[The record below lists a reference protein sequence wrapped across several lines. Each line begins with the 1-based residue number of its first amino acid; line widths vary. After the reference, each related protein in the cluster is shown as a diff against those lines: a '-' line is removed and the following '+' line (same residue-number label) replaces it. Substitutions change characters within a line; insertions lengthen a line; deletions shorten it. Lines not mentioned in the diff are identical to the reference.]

1 MGLYDPQMRVGTSG
15 TGAAMGRNYA
25 TNAATAGRVLT
36 SQGDNLPPQWAAPAP
51 GVAPVAQTFFVDA
64 VNFSATPTGTLG
76 APFQTIQQAVNQA
89 VANAWV
95 YVQIVI
101 APATYVDPIAIPAGL
116 QIAFT
121 GWSQNAVAILSGD
134 ITIVGGIGSSDQITF
149 ENCAIFAAN
158 ITAADP
164 LTQDIDLNFY
174 ASECFAVITGFNVLC
189 DWRASTQAGNVNAGG
204 GLTTSWDDWSWTHT
218 LNSAPVFTVGGVYTR
233 SFWGTGHDTFPQTIT
248 VNGVVIGTTVFVDL
262 AVPAYTRADDRVQIQ
277 VADPAVRDFLCGV
290 HGVAAGVVT
299 VWITNL
305 SRVSTN
311 FADDVLLLVHHND
324 MIVEP

>member
-1 MGLYDPQMRVGTSG
+1 MGLYDPQMRVATSG
-15 TGAAMGRNYA
+15 TGVALGKNYS

-36 SQGDNLPPQWAAPAP
+36 SQGDNLPPTWSQPAAA
-51 GVAPVAQTFFVDA
+51 VAPVAQTFFVDA
-64 VNFSATPTGTLG
+64 VNFSATPTGALN
-76 APFQTIQQAVNQA
+76 APFQAVQAAINQA
-89 VANAWV
+89 VANAWTF
-95 YVQIVI
+95 VQIIV
-101 APATYVDPIAIPAGL
+101 APATYIDPIAIPAGL
-116 QIAFT
+116 QVAFA
-121 GWSQNAVAILSGD
+121 GWSQNAPAILSGD
-134 ITIVGGIGSSDQITF
+134 ITIVGGIGSSDQVTF
-149 ENCAIFAAN
+149 ENCVILAAN

-174 ASECFAVITGFNVLC
+174 ASECFAAISALNILC
-189 DWRASTQAGNVNAGG
+189 DWRMSTQGGNVNAGG

-218 LNSAPVFTVGGVYTR
+218 LNAAPVFTVGGVYSR

-248 VNGVVIGTTVFVDL
+248 INGVAIGTTAFVDL

-277 VADPAVRDFLCGV
+277 VNDPAVRDFLCGV

-311 FADDVLLLVHHND
+311 FADDVFLLVHHND